1 MVGMARFERATP
13 ASRTQC
19 PTKLG
24 HIPTGAS
31 ITNLEWVVYH
41 YFWNHHESIYTEV
54 NNRRRNGVI
63 IYDLKCR
70 DGHKFEGWF
79 KDRVAF
85 DEQQQQK
92 LIACPVCGNR
102 ETVLIPSSAVVRGRD
117 SQSAATASQ
126 NGEPPLKLFRAV
138 QEYIHKNFDN
148 VGEKF
153 AEVALRIHHGEE
165 EGRNI
170 RGTATGSEEEA
181 LREEG
186 VPFIKMPLPKF
197 DG

>member
-1 MVGMARFERATP
+1 M
-13 ASRTQC
+13 
-19 PTKLG
+19 
-24 HIPTGAS
+24 TG
-31 ITNLEWVVYH
+31 
-41 YFWNHHESIYTEV
+41 
-54 NNRRRNGVI
+54 RRGVI

-85 DEQQQQK
+85 DEQRLKK
-92 LIACPVCGNR
+92 LIACPVCGNT
-102 ETVLIPSSAVVRGRD
+102 EAVLIPSSVAVRGRD
-117 SQSAATASQ
+117 SRSAATTTQ
-126 NGEPPLKLFRAV
+126 NGEPPLKLLRAL
-138 QEYIHKNFDN
+138 QEHIHKNFDN

-165 EGRNI
+165 ESRNI
-170 RGTATGSEEEA
+170 RGTTTGSEEET

-186 VPFIKMPLPKF
+186 VQFIKMPLPKF